1 MKMRSQQSAWQQL
14 PLIIRAIL
22 IGFLVT
28 LFGTAPWSVLTG
40 ANLKLAPSFPWA
52 VPAMVFYLW
61 VYWRY
66 LDGRGVPK
74 STAAARRASF
84 RARCIPGSVW
94 LWALA
99 AAVLGLACAVTL
111 QQVYARFV
119 HLPVA
124 PTPNVSG
131 YPIFTV
137 LCLVLMS
144 AAVAGITE
152 EAGFRGY
159 MQSAIE
165 RRHGPAIAITVAGIA
180 FGSLHFTHGFAH
192 TLPRLPY
199 YFAVAVV
206 YGAIAY
212 ATNSILPT
220 MVIHACGDALEFM
233 LASWRAA
240 LLPPPPIWQS
250 GPDRAFWVCGALA
263 CLFGVAA
270 IYAYRKLGAAAIVA
284 SHGANKMTAT
294 GATTP
299 YM

>member
-1 MKMRSQQSAWQQL
+1 MF
-14 PLIIRAIL
+14 RAIL

-40 ANLKLAPSFPWA
+40 ANLKLAPSIPWA

-61 VYWRY
+61 GYWRY
-66 LDGRGVPK
+66 LDGRGAPK
-74 STAAARRASF
+74 RTSEARRASF
-84 RARCIPGSVW
+84 RARCIPGRVW

-99 AAVLGLACAVTL
+99 AGVLGLACAVTL
-111 QQVYARFV
+111 QLVYARFV
-119 HLPVA
+119 QVPM
-124 PTPNVSG
+124 TPSPNTSG

-137 LCLVLMS
+137 FCLVLMS

-159 MQSAIE
+159 MQSPIE

-180 FGSLHFTHGFAH
+180 FGSLHFTHGFAN

-212 ATNSILPT
+212 LTNSVLPT

-233 LASWRAA
+233 LAPWRAT

-250 GPDRAFWVCGALA
+250 GPDRAFWAYCGLA
-263 CLFGVAA
+263 CLFGIAA
-270 IYAYRKLGAAAIVA
+270 IYAYRKLR
-284 SHGANKMTAT
+284 AT
-294 GATTP
+294 VNVVSSGP
-299 YM
+299 

>member
-1 MKMRSQQSAWQQL
+1 MRFLQSFWQKL
-14 PLIIRAIL
+14 PLMVRAIL

-28 LFGTAPWSVLTG
+28 LCGNFPWSVLTG
-40 ANLKLAPSFPWA
+40 VNLKLAPSFPWA
-52 VPAMVFYLW
+52 VPAMVLYLW
-61 VYWRY
+61 SYWRY
-66 LDGRGVPK
+66 LAGRGAPK
-74 STAAARRASF
+74 STTAVRRASF

-99 AAVLGLACAVTL
+99 AGVLGLACAVTL

-119 HLPVA
+119 QVPVA
-124 PTPNVSG
+124 PAPNTSG
-131 YPIFTV
+131 YPLFTV

-180 FGSLHFTHGFAH
+180 FGALHLTHGFAH

-199 YFAVAVV
+199 YFAIALV

-212 ATNSILPT
+212 LTNSILPS

-240 LLPPPPIWQS
+240 LHPPPPIWQS
-250 GPDRAFWVCGALA
+250 GPDRAFWVCGGLA

-270 IYAYRKLGAAAIVA
+270 IYVYRKLGAAADVA
-284 SHGANKMTAT
+284 SHDAA
-294 GATTP
+294 
-299 YM
+299 